1 MARMCKIEGIEFNSV
16 MYEANEWVLAS
27 EVAPYIKEAVKTSHN
42 TGSPKSSPVF
52 VESDD
57 PCDYCQGQNDD
68 DESTSPCKG
77 CDRYSHFIGGGL
89 RAGA

>member
-42 TGSPKSSPVF
+42 TGSPKLS
-52 VESDD
+52 
-57 PCDYCQGQNDD
+57 
-68 DESTSPCKG
+68 
-77 CDRYSHFIGGGL
+77 
-89 RAGA
+89 GAVCRWCYGHKDAPTVN

>member
-42 TGSPKSSPVF
+42 RQSTQCNH
-52 VESDD
+52 DD
-57 PCDYCQGQNDD
+57 IDVNMGMVM
-68 DESTSPCKG
+68 CKQCNRVING
-77 CDRYSHFIGGGL
+77 
-89 RAGA
+89 